1 MTRPRCA
8 SCTWAAANPNPSPSP
23 SPSPNPS
30 PSPSPGPNP
39 DPNPDPNQVG
49 GGHIFPNWPTSQTPL
64 GKVECCAFS
73 PGSGYMAVGNHQ
85 GKVLLWRLN
94 HYQVI

>member
-1 MTRPRCA
+1 MYTCLELAVEFQCA
-8 SCTWAAANPNPSPSP
+8 AVIEVIAANP
-23 SPSPNPS
+23 
-30 PSPSPGPNP
+30 
-39 DPNPDPNQVG
+39 
-49 GGHIFPNWPTSQTPL
+49 T
-64 GKVECCAFS
+64 

>member
-1 MTRPRCA
+1 MH
-8 SCTWAAANPNPSPSP
+8 
-23 SPSPNPS
+23 
-30 PSPSPGPNP
+30 
-39 DPNPDPNQVG
+39 VG

-94 HYQVI
+94 HYPGA